1 MLHWKGLQAS
11 SWVWSIWLTHCSLKG
26 KVMDETDNWIDGT
39 SCISN
44 NGYYNWEKSSISICL
59 NKLSKYSWS
68 HFAWSV
74 MSYPQSWHNKE
85 VFKVH
90 RNGFLIYGFWTMVW
104 NHGSKPF
111 WKMVCFFSPL
121 LLQEPS
127 CDSLSRRELPFHLML
142 RASIFTSITVCS
154 CSVFMK
160 ITWILGWLSLLDGNL
175 LEGRY
180 YITSSFFLLPLCLR
194 HK

>member
-85 VFKVH
+85 VFKVR
-90 RNGFLIYGFWTMVW
+90 RNGFLIHGFWTMVW

-111 WKMVCFFSPL
+111 WKMVCFFFPL

-142 RASIFTSITVCS
+142 KASIFTSITVCS
-154 CSVFMK
+154 CCFHENHLDIGLTFFARWQSP
-160 ITWILGWLSLLDGNL
+160 WRQILYNF
-175 LEGRY
+175 
-180 YITSSFFLLPLCLR
+180 IFFSPSTVSET
-194 HK
+194 